1 MTFFWASRANAEL
14 IKVICASILAHLSTE
29 VTVEEQPQ
37 HPEAH
42 ASLYS
47 MYNPHSDLAVF
58 LALVSVAFL
67 LRVFSVFASE
77 SEKPKKKTR
86 RRRARDESPENPEDP
101 IPLRRSARL
110 LAKAQAKQVYRL

>member
-14 IKVICASILAHLSTE
+14 IKVICTSILAHLSTE
-29 VTVEEQPQ
+29 VTVEEQPE

-77 SEKPKKKTR
+77 SEKSKKKT
-86 RRRARDESPENPEDP
+86 RRRARDESPK
-101 IPLRRSARL
+101 PLRRSPRL
-110 LAKAQAKQVYRL
+110 LEKAQAQAKQV

>member
-14 IKVICASILAHLSTE
+14 IKVICASLLAHLSTE
-29 VTVEEQPQ
+29 VTVDEQSER
-37 HPEAH
+37 PESEAI
-42 ASLYS
+42 LYS

-86 RRRARDESPENPEDP
+86 RRRARDESPK
-101 IPLRRSARL
+101 PLRRSARL
-110 LAKAQAKQVYRL
+110 LAKAQAQAKQV

>member
-14 IKVICASILAHLSTE
+14 IKVICATLLAHLSTE
-29 VTVEEQPQ
+29 VTVEEQPE
-37 HPEAH
+37 HPEAQ

-86 RRRARDESPENPEDP
+86 RRARDESPK
-101 IPLRRSARL
+101 PLRRSARL
-110 LAKAQAKQVYRL
+110 LAKAQAKQV